1 MMPIKID
8 FSKAG
13 RTAYKRTAPIEPGLS
28 KPKILTNDSID
39 YDVLATKIAAAVM
52 RMPNTSDVL
61 WNAEE
66 CSTYLRVSRRYFAEH
81 LSKITGFPKR
91 RATGGLWLRSEVVR
105 WAKG

>member
-1 MMPIKID
+1 MPIKID

-66 CSTYLRVSRRYFAEH
+66 CADYFRTTRRNFRDRVSKHRN
-81 LSKITGFPKR
+81 FPKIR
-91 RATGGLWLRSEVVR
+91 RPGGLWLRSEVVR